1 MQFFKSQEN
10 IGIVFALFAYL
21 TFSIVDVFQKYAS
34 INQSIFQLLLFRYF
48 FLLLFSIIESKRKS
62 NNIFWKSKNI
72 KNQLLRSVLSITES
86 AFFILSFRHLQL
98 ADAHSVASLT
108 PVIIVILSVLVLKEK
123 VSSKTWIAV
132 FIGFIGV
139 LIILRPGLS
148 VFEPKSLLPLLA
160 AFFLGLYQIV
170 TRKVSRYDS
179 NETSLFFTSVT
190 GIFITS
196 LLLIYFWTDLN
207 INTLMLLI
215 GIAILSSLGMYF
227 HIIALS
233 KARASIIQPFH
244 YTLVFWS
251 IIFGFIFYDHFPD
264 VFTVLGALL
273 IGFAGIYI
281 AKQQLIS
288 EKK

>member
-1 MQFFKSQEN
+1 
-10 IGIVFALFAYL
+10 
-21 TFSIVDVFQKYAS
+21 
-34 INQSIFQLLLFRYF
+34 
-48 FLLLFSIIESKRKS
+48 
-62 NNIFWKSKNI
+62 
-72 KNQLLRSVLSITES
+72 
-86 AFFILSFRHLQL
+86 LQL

-123 VSSKTWIAV
+123 VSPKTWIAV